1 MAKGSPAVVIEM
13 RGVTRRFERAGE
25 VTHALGPLDLT
36 VRENEFISLIGPS
49 GCGKSTLL
57 NIVAGLLPRS
67 QGTVRLEGMDID
79 GPADDVG
86 MMFQAPVLLE
96 WRTALENVLLP
107 IEIREGRSRANALV
121 PRARDLLE
129 LVGLSGA
136 GNKYPLELS
145 GGMQQR
151 VAICRMLITDP
162 ALLLLDEPFG
172 ALDEFTRERMN
183 AELERLF
190 IREGKTAVFV
200 THSIQEAVFLSTR
213 IVVMT
218 GRPGTIAGIVEVDL
232 ARPRDPEIVTTP
244 EFQRLVRATRELLD
258 LGHWASGA
266 ALAEGE
272 RSSSRFTR
280 VSGRA

>member
-1 MAKGSPAVVIEM
+1 MSSRPPVIDV
-13 RGVTRRFERAGE
+13 RQVTRRFERAGE
-25 VTHALGPLDLT
+25 ITDALGPLDLT
-36 VRENEFISLIGPS
+36 VQETEFVSLIGPS

-57 NIVAGLLPRS
+57 NIVAGLLP
-67 QGTVRLEGMDID
+67 QTEGLVMRTGSEVE

-107 IEIREGRSRANALV
+107 IEIRSGRTQAKASL
-121 PRARDLLE
+121 PRAQALLE
-129 LVGLSGA
+129 LVGLHGA

-190 IREGKTAVFV
+190 IREKKTALFV
-200 THSIQEAVFLSTR
+200 THNIQEAVFLSTR
-213 IVVMT
+213 VVVMT
-218 GRPGTIAGIVEVDL
+218 GRPGKIAGIVDVDL
-232 ARPRDPEIVTTP
+232 RRPRDPGIVTTP
-244 EFQRLVRATRELLD
+244 EFQRLVQATRELLG
-258 LGHWASGA
+258 LGHWASDGSVEELEGA
-266 ALAEGE
+266 
-272 RSSSRFTR
+272 ST
-280 VSGRA
+280 